1 MALWVRGGLHY
12 MTPVL
17 VFDIE
22 TVPDIEGL
30 RNLHGLGDLEA
41 HDIAEF
47 AFSKRRAKAGTDFL
61 PLHLHQVVA
70 ISCALREGDTFRVW
84 SLGRSGESEASLIK
98 RFYDGVDRY
107 TPQLVSW
114 NGGGFD
120 LPVLNYRA
128 LVNGISASRFWEWG
142 DEDRSFGYNNYVSRY
157 HKRHIDLMDLLSMY
171 QPRATAPLDSIAQL
185 CGFPGKIGLEGSAV
199 WGEWSTGGVDKV
211 RAYCEADVANT
222 YLVWLR
228 FQLLRGVFDHTRY
241 DTEIQLVRNT
251 LGRSSDPHWL
261 EFLELWNRAMQRT
274 RTDG

>member
-1 MALWVRGGLHY
+1 MHWYSVG

-30 RNLHGLGDLEA
+30 RLLHDLGELSPR
-41 HDIAEF
+41 DIAEF
-47 AFSKRRAKAGTDFL
+47 AFSSRRAKSGTDFL
-61 PLHLHQVVA
+61 PLHLHRVVA
-70 ISCALREGDTFRVW
+70 ISCALREGDSLRVW
-84 SLGRSGESEASLIK
+84 SLGKSDESEGGLIK
-98 RFYDGVDRY
+98 RFYDGVERY

-128 LVNGISASRFWEWG
+128 LVNGLSASRFWEWG

-171 QPRATAPLDSIAQL
+171 QPRAAAPLDSIAQL
-185 CGFPGKIGLEGSAV
+185 CGFPGKIGLEGAAV
-199 WGEWSTGGVDKV
+199 WDEWSSGGIEKI

-228 FQLLRGVFDHTRY
+228 FQRLRGVLDESQY
-241 DTEIQLVRNT
+241 ATEIELVKDT
-251 LGRSSDPHWL
+251 LGRSRESHWL
-261 EFLELWNRAMQRT
+261 EFMSIWKSTAQRAQVH
-274 RTDG
+274 G